1 MIRIMKVLQILFTI
15 CLWLTGHSVIAQEL
29 NTTKLDSYFDA
40 LEENNKF
47 MGSVAVSRGGELIYK
62 RTVGYSDVESSVKA
76 NENTKYRIGSIS
88 KTFTTILVFKAI
100 EEGKLELDQTI
111 KSFFPKVKHADK
123 ITIENLLNHRSGIHS
138 FTNDE
143 SYLEWSTEARSRK
156 EMIKIIVDGGSDF
169 APDTKAEYSNSNFVL
184 LTYILEDIYGRSY
197 SALVKEYVADPLQL
211 KQTYVGEELDTSK
224 GESKSYWYKRGW
236 ELASVT
242 DMTVPVGAGAI
253 VSTPADL
260 VVFSDALFSGKLISK
275 KSLEK
280 MMSVK
285 DGFGMGLFTVPFGER
300 TAYGH
305 TGGIDGFGSVFSY
318 FPEDNVSFAMVYNGL
333 NYEFNAISIAV
344 LSAVFDQPYD
354 IAEFTIYDISSVD
367 LEMYTGVYASEQIP
381 LKITILKEDQGL
393 TAQATG
399 QSAFPLEPVDEHIFS
414 FDPAGVV
421 LEFNPGEKTIVLKQR
436 GMEFQFS
443 KE

>member
-88 KTFTTILVFKAI
+88 KTFTTVLVFKAI

-260 VVFSDALFSGKLISK
+260 VVFSDALFQ
-275 KSLEK
+275 
-280 MMSVK
+280 V
-285 DGFGMGLFTVPFGER
+285 
-300 TAYGH
+300 
-305 TGGIDGFGSVFSY
+305 
-318 FPEDNVSFAMVYNGL
+318 N
-333 NYEFNAISIAV
+333 
-344 LSAVFDQPYD
+344 
-354 IAEFTIYDISSVD
+354 
-367 LEMYTGVYASEQIP
+367 
-381 LKITILKEDQGL
+381 
-393 TAQATG
+393 
-399 QSAFPLEPVDEHIFS
+399 
-414 FDPAGVV
+414 
-421 LEFNPGEKTIVLKQR
+421 
-436 GMEFQFS
+436 
-443 KE
+443 

>member
-1 MIRIMKVLQILFTI
+1 
-15 CLWLTGHSVIAQEL
+15 
-29 NTTKLDSYFDA
+29 
-40 LEENNKF
+40 
-47 MGSVAVSRGGELIYK
+47 
-62 RTVGYSDVESSVKA
+62 
-76 NENTKYRIGSIS
+76 
-88 KTFTTILVFKAI
+88 
-100 EEGKLELDQTI
+100 
-111 KSFFPKVKHADK
+111 
-123 ITIENLLNHRSGIHS
+123 
-138 FTNDE
+138 
-143 SYLEWSTEARSRK
+143 
-156 EMIKIIVDGGSDF
+156 
-169 APDTKAEYSNSNFVL
+169 
-184 LTYILEDIYGRSY
+184 
-197 SALVKEYVADPLQL
+197 
-211 KQTYVGEELDTSK
+211 
-224 GESKSYWYKRGW
+224 
-236 ELASVT
+236 
-242 DMTVPVGAGAI
+242 
-253 VSTPADL
+253 
-260 VVFSDALFSGKLISK
+260 
-275 KSLEK
+275 
-280 MMSVK
+280 MMSLK

-354 IAEFTIYDISSVD
+354 IPQFTIYDISSVD

>member
-143 SYLEWSTEARSRK
+143 SYLEWNTEARSRK

-318 FPEDNVSFAMVYNGL
+318 FPEDKVSFAMVYNGL

-354 IAEFTIYDISSVD
+354 IPEFTIYDISSVD